1 MNQQPPNQQF
11 IIDPGWIQKL
21 LYWADHNFLF
31 VAYFSPNDVPYPYD
45 GFKHQLFA
53 ANEDISISQA
63 NELANTEKVGIISY
77 DQKNAYENLRSAN
90 PVLIDCPDTLF
101 FVPEIKIVIEGS
113 QVTISHSNAKR
124 IFDEIQR
131 TSLSN
136 ILPVVLKPIV
146 VPLLSKDMYF
156 NTFHKI
162 QDHILEGDIY
172 EMNFCMAYK
181 GTFESIDAIRF
192 YLNLCE
198 KSPMPFSSFFKANN
212 RLVLGASP
220 ERFIKK
226 TGDKLIAQP
235 IKGSVRRGNT
245 PEEDEAL
252 ATLLRNSEKE
262 QAENL
267 MIVDLMR
274 NDLAKLAQPGKITVE
289 EIFGIYKFK
298 QLSQMISTVSCEMR
312 PDLSLEEVF
321 RQTFPMGSMTGAPKI
336 KCMELIDHY
345 ENFKRGWFSGTIG
358 YVDKQG
364 DFDFNVVIRSVI
376 VDRKEQKFYFA
387 VGSAITSDA
396 IAAQEYEECQL
407 KAEAIFNT
415 LFD

>member
-1 MNQQPPNQQF
+1 MNQQPPTQQF

-21 LYWADHNFLF
+21 LYWADNNFLF
-31 VAYFSPNDVPYPYD
+31 VAYFNPNDVTYPYD

-53 ANEDISISQA
+53 ANKDISISQA

-77 DQKNAYENLRSAN
+77 DQKNAYENLRSTN

-101 FVPEIKIVIEGS
+101 FVPELKIVIEGS
-113 QVTISHSNAKR
+113 QVTISHSDAKR

-136 ILPVVLKPIV
+136 ILPVVLKLTV
-146 VPLLSKDMYF
+146 VPLLSKEVYF
-156 NTFHKI
+156 NTFRKI

-172 EMNFCMAYK
+172 EMNFCMAYD

-192 YLNLCE
+192 YLKLCE
-198 KSPMPFSSFFKANN
+198 KSPMPFSTFFKAKNQ
-212 RLVLGASP
+212 LVLGASP

-235 IKGSVRRGNT
+235 IKGSVRRGNS

-298 QLSQMISTVSCEMR
+298 QLSQMISTVACEMK

-396 IAAQEYEECQL
+396 NATQEYEECQL

>member
-1 MNQQPPNQQF
+1 MNQQPPTQQF

-31 VAYFSPNDVPYPYD
+31 VAYFSPNDVTYPYD

-77 DQKNAYENLRSAN
+77 DQKNAYEKLRSAN

-101 FVPEIKIVIEGS
+101 FVPDIKIVIEGS

-136 ILPVVLKPIV
+136 ILPVVLKPTV

-396 IAAQEYEECQL
+396 NAAQEYEECQL